1 MRSGPTTGSPRV
13 PPPDPV
19 AGMTPT
25 EMESVAREL
34 LLESVLRELAESG
47 RKSLSLETVL
57 GRSGVSAAEFAASYA
72 DLDACLDAA
81 YDELTARIA
90 TAVRVGCRSG
100 GGGPFPGPGD
110 WPGAVRGGVEALLAE
125 LAADPPLTRTL
136 VRAFPSL
143 GNQAQARYQSFV
155 EGFAPLL
162 SVGREASGAAGELP
176 DSVEMLAVG
185 AAEAI
190 VFEEVASGRTADLP
204 RLLPSILFSVLVPF
218 LGPVAAAAEM
228 EKARH

>member
-1 MRSGPTTGSPRV
+1 
-13 PPPDPV
+13 
-19 AGMTPT
+19 
-25 EMESVAREL
+25 MEPVAREL

-47 RKSLSLETVL
+47 RKSLSLQKAL
-57 GRSGVSAAEFAASYA
+57 AQADVSAAEFAADYA

-100 GGGPFPGPGD
+100 GGGPFPGAGD
-110 WPGAVRGGVEALLAE
+110 WPTAVRGGVEALLAE

-162 SVGREASGAAGELP
+162 SAGREASGAAEELP
-176 DSVEMLAVG
+176 ASVEMLAVG

-190 VFEEVASGRTADLP
+190 VFEEVASGRTTELP

-218 LGPVAAAAEM
+218 LGPVGAAAEM
-228 EKARH
+228 EKAQR

>member
-1 MRSGPTTGSPRV
+1 MRSVPTAGSPRV
-13 PPPDPV
+13 QPPDHR

-25 EMESVAREL
+25 EMEPVTREL

-47 RKSLSLETVL
+47 RKGLSLQTVL
-57 GRSGVSAAEFAASYA
+57 GQAGVSAAEFAASYA

-81 YDELTARIA
+81 YDELTARVA

-100 GGGPFPGPGD
+100 GGPFPGAGD
-110 WPGAVRGGVEALLAE
+110 WPTAVRGGVEALLAE

-162 SVGREASGAAGELP
+162 SAGREASGTAEKLP

-190 VFEEVASGRTADLP
+190 VFEEVASGRTAELP

-218 LGPVAAAAEM
+218 LGPAAAAAEM
-228 EKARH
+228 EKAQH